1 MQIGFSFFIS
11 SPFDVV
17 LNRLYFGIILLK
29 FFDYYIPVDIVVP
42 RPISIC
48 DVENVNISLVK
59 LIRYDVDWGH
69 LKSCLFYL

>member
-29 FFDYYIPVDIVVP
+29 FFDYYIPVDILVP
-42 RPISIC
+42 KPISIC
-48 DVENVNISLVK
+48 NVENVNISLVE
-59 LIRYDVDWGH
+59 LTWDDVDRGH
-69 LKSCLFYL
+69 L